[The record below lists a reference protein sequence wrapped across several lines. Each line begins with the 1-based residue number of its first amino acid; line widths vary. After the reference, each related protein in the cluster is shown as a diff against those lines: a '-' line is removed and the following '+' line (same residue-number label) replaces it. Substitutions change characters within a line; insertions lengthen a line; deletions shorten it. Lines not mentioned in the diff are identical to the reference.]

1 VRAAHPRARLEGAIP
16 ILSVYFALAALY
28 VWQASEHPVPTL
40 YTDEIEMTQLSR
52 SIAET
57 GSPARRG
64 DPYEGMPSLV
74 AYVLAPVWWLGSA
87 ATSYA
92 AAKLLL
98 VLAMTAT
105 IFPAYALAR
114 MVVPRWYALAAAGA
128 AAAVPALAYAPVLV
142 EEPLAYPLATLCL
155 WLIARAYVE
164 PSWMR
169 IATAVVLTGAAMLA
183 RTQLSILFAVFALG
197 FLWYGW
203 QSERVVAWRSTWS
216 RWDWVGA
223 AVLMVGIAV
232 AFSAFVG
239 HFSQSW
245 RETTGFYRDRIVEHM
260 SWAAGAL
267 AIGIGV
273 LPLIAGI
280 AALARPRDEP
290 RDPKTRA
297 FVVTSVASIVVFLAY
312 TGIKGAFISTRFSTL
327 VVERN
332 LIYLCPI
339 LFAATALAIA
349 RGVGR
354 TWAIAGAAVF
364 TLWVVTAVPLRLG
377 EYPYYEAHGLSMA
390 AFANRE
396 LGWPE
401 GRIEDALVVTC
412 LLALAL
418 VLALRFV
425 RRGST
430 AFAAVATAV
439 GIGVLAWTLTSE
451 VYAAEGERLLAKRVE
466 SNLPVPKDWVER
478 ETGGGSVVML
488 GQQMLD
494 DATGIW
500 LTEFFNPSLKKV
512 WSVDGTAP
520 GPGAIL
526 TPDLAAADGTLT
538 PNPRTDYAITLNG
551 VELQAPEVARVGQ
564 YILYRVDQKPLK
576 VAAGVTGVDHDG
588 WISDS
593 DDDRVAEA
601 AYNRFDVSRD
611 GPGFASVN
619 VSRVGACLGAE
630 TAKVTARIGPL
641 GIGRDNQ
648 PAIARVT
655 EVQEKPLPDCETNGF
670 LLSPPAGPWRVEV
683 SITPTFIPHELDVN
697 HSDRRGLGAT
707 FTAGFRPFS
716 PGG

>member
-1 VRAAHPRARLEGAIP
+1 VRAAHPYARLEGAIP

-52 SIAET
+52 SIADT

-64 DPYEGMPSLV
+64 APYDGMPSLV

-142 EEPLAYPLATLCL
+142 EEPLAYPLATLGL
-155 WLIARAYVE
+155 WLIARAYVQ
-164 PSWMR
+164 PSRMR
-169 IATAVVLTGAAMLA
+169 IATAVVVTGTAMLT

-197 FLWYGW
+197 FLWLGW
-203 QSERVVAWRSTWS
+203 QSERVVVWRSTWS

-223 AVLMVGIAV
+223 VVLMIGIAV

-390 AFANRE
+390 ALANRE
-396 LGWPE
+396 LGWPQ

-412 LLALAL
+412 VLALAF

-430 AFAAVATAV
+430 AFAAIAAAAGV
-439 GIGVLAWTLTSE
+439 GVLAWTLTSE
-451 VYAAEGERLLAKRVE
+451 VYAAEGEQLLAKRIE
-466 SNLPVPKDWVER
+466 SNLPVPSDWVER

-538 PNPRTDYAITLNG
+538 PNPRTDYAMTLNG

-564 YILYRVDQKPLK
+564 YILYRVDQEPLK

-601 AYNRFDVSRD
+601 AYNRFDVSGD
-611 GPGFASVN
+611 GPGFAIVKL
-619 VSRVGACLGAE
+619 SREAWCTGGKARAF
-630 TAKVTARIGPL
+630 ARIGPL
-641 GIGRDNQ
+641 GVGPDKQ
-648 PAIARVT
+648 PAIERVT
-655 EVQEKPLPDCETNGF
+655 ARRIATVRDCRTTGISLPVPG
-670 LLSPPAGPWRVEV
+670 GPWRVEV
-683 SITPTFIPHELDVN
+683 SVSPTFSPHEIDVN
-697 HSDRRGLGAT
+697 HGDRRQLGAV
-707 FTAGFRPFS
+707 FS
-716 PGG
+716 AYFQPLLSRR

>member
-1 VRAAHPRARLEGAIP
+1 VKATQPYARLEGAIP

-64 DPYEGMPSLV
+64 DPYDGMPSLV

-114 MVVPRWYALAAAGA
+114 MVVPKWYALAAAGT

-169 IATAVVLTGAAMLA
+169 IATAVVVTGAAMLT

-197 FLWYGW
+197 FLWLGW

-273 LPLIAGI
+273 LPLIVGI

-297 FVVTSVASIVVFLAY
+297 FVVTSVAAIVVFLAY

-354 TWAIAGAAVF
+354 TWAIAGAAAF

-390 AFANRE
+390 ALANRE
-396 LGWPE
+396 LGWSQ
-401 GRIEDALVVTC
+401 GRIEDALVVTFV
-412 LLALAL
+412 LAVAL

-451 VYAAEGERLLAKRVE
+451 VYAAEGEQLLAKRIE
-466 SNLPVPKDWVER
+466 SNLPVPSDWLER

-564 YILYRVDQKPLK
+564 YILYRVDQEPLK

-593 DDDRVAEA
+593 DEDRVAEA
-601 AYNRFDVSRD
+601 AYNRFDVSGD
-611 GPGFASVN
+611 GPGFAIVKL
-619 VSRVGACLGAE
+619 SREAWCTGGKARAV
-630 TAKVTARIGPL
+630 ARIGPL
-641 GIGRDNQ
+641 GVGPDKQ
-648 PAIARVT
+648 PAIDRVT
-655 EVQEKPLPDCETNGF
+655 ARRVATVRDCRTTGISLPVPG
-670 LLSPPAGPWRVEV
+670 GPWRVEV
-683 SITPTFIPHELDVN
+683 SISPTFSPHEIDVN
-697 HSDRRGLGAT
+697 HGDRRQLGAV
-707 FTAGFRPFS
+707 FS
-716 PGG
+716 TYFQPLLSRS